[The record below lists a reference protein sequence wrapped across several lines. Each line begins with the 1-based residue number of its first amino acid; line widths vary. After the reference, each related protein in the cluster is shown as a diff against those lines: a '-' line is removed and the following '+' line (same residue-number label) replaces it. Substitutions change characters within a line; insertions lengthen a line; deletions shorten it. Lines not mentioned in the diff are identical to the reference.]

1 MDDKKLEIISLLS
14 KYNKEEIQQ
23 MMIIMTYW
31 DEMVKNGIVSEN
43 DKNNL
48 PLLSDTKQRQ
58 IKEYVSKKII
68 EQVERN
74 KNGKEKKES

>member
-23 MMIIMTYW
+23 IMIIMTYW